1 MSKSITFTPQE
12 VYTIIMAVCGLITAV
27 AAAVAVIIKAISK
40 AKAPDAARDQRLD
53 AQEIRLDQQDEKMKE
68 YDKHFAMDKR
78 RIDLIEEGSKKT
90 QQGILALMSHAING
104 NDVEK
109 LKEARDDLEKYLV
122 NR

>member
-1 MSKSITFTPQE
+1 
-12 VYTIIMAVCGLITAV
+12 
-27 AAAVAVIIKAISK
+27 
-40 AKAPDAARDQRLD
+40 
-53 AQEIRLDQQDEKMKE
+53 MKE